1 MRLLP
6 LLVTGSLCG
15 LVASPP
21 RAQEIRPP
29 DSGLTIKSNVNE
41 VMLDLVVR
49 DKHGKLVKNLK
60 PGDLEIYEDGA
71 RQDIRSF
78 RLIAGPET
86 PPPPEP
92 PAASAK
98 PETAPSPAQRTVSAT
113 SALHS
118 LNLICIVFQN
128 LDLNTKKYAVEAV
141 EEFLKEDLPANTWV
155 AIFNLNQNL
164 TVLHNFTANREELLE
179 AAHNAKTGTTLDFI
193 SVTSA
198 IMSAQPNVVTVTVS
212 GSPGPNSNTGSAT
225 VDFKGGDLNPYA
237 IYGADVDSGPGAAL
251 QRGEMVQQRRV
262 YGHIEGMRETDQ
274 IIMLVEQLGKLPGRK
289 TVLLLTPGLQT
300 TGDPDRFGKI
310 LSRANKADVTVYS
323 IDVNGLTQN
332 SNQQA
337 STAATRRVAYLSKA
351 QRSNASGG
359 VDSNMELMR
368 QDDYLHEA
376 VRTSDP
382 QASLRA
388 LSEGTGGFLIANTND
403 LRKPFRNLLAD
414 MDTHYEAVYSPAS
427 DRYDG
432 HFRKITFKLARADLN
447 VESRAGYYAMPALG
461 RGPLAAFEINGLI
474 ALNANPAPHAFD
486 FHSAAYQFRPEGVR
500 PEGAT
505 AQCGVAFETSAA
517 SLTATAEPEQKKHRV
532 HVSILALVKD
542 SSGQIVDKFSEDS
555 VWEVADEN
563 LAALKTQ
570 SVTWTHPFN
579 LPPGH
584 YTVETAILDREGNRA
599 ATGRLAL
606 NNPPREGLALSNA
619 VMVQRVEAV
628 SGTSDA
634 ADPFQFSAKRVIPE
648 LASDGAATPPA
659 IYFVVYPDKVNTEK
673 PKLQVEFFVNGQV
686 VAKQV
691 SDLPAADASG
701 AIPMMVSAV
710 RRPGDCELRIAALQ
724 GSETAEQ
731 SVAYK
736 VAAR

>member
-15 LVASPP
+15 LVASPL
-21 RAQEIRPP
+21 RAQETHPP

-49 DKHGKLVKNLK
+49 DRHGKLVKNLR
-60 PGDLEIYEDGA
+60 PGDLEIYEDGV

-78 RLIAGPET
+78 RLIAGAEAL
-86 PPPPEP
+86 PPQQEA
-92 PAASAK
+92 PAAGAK
-98 PETAPSPAQRTVSAT
+98 PETAPARRTVSTA
-113 SALHS
+113 SALHA

-128 LDLNTKKYAVEAV
+128 LDLNTKKYAIEAI
-141 EEFLKEDLPANTWV
+141 EAFLKEDLPANTWV
-155 AIFNLNQNL
+155 AIFNLDANL
-164 TVLHNFTANREELLE
+164 TVLHNFTANRQELLE
-179 AAHNAKTGTTLDFI
+179 AARAAKTGTTLDFI

-198 IMSAQPNVVTVTVS
+198 IMSAQPNVVTVTMS
-212 GSPGPNSNTGSAT
+212 GTAGPGGNASAT

-251 QRGEMVQQRRV
+251 QRGEMVQQRRL

-300 TGDPDRFGKI
+300 TGDPDRFAKI
-310 LSRANKADVTVYS
+310 LSNANKADVTVYS

-337 STAATRRVAYLSKA
+337 STAATRRVAWLSRN
-351 QRSNASGG
+351 QRNASAG
-359 VDSNMELMR
+359 VDSNMEAMR

-403 LRKPFRNLLAD
+403 LRKPFRNLLED
-414 MDTHYEAVYSPAS
+414 MDTRYEAVYSPTS

-432 HFRKITFKLARADLN
+432 HFRKITFRLARADLS

-461 RGPLAAFEINGLI
+461 SGPLAAFEINGLI

-486 FHSAAYQFRPEGVR
+486 FRSAAYQFRPEGS
-500 PEGAT
+500 T
-505 AQCGVAFETSAA
+505 SQCGVAFETPAD
-517 SLTATAEPEQKKHRV
+517 SLTATAEPEQRKHRV
-532 HVSILALVKD
+532 HASILALVKD
-542 SSGQIVDKFSEDS
+542 SKGQIVDKFSEDS
-555 VWEVADEN
+555 VWEVPDEK

-579 LPPGH
+579 LPPGR
-584 YTVETAILDREGNRA
+584 YRVETAILDREGNRA
-599 ATGRLAL
+599 ATGELAL
-606 NNPPREGLALSNA
+606 SNPSREGLALSNA

-648 LASDGAATPPA
+648 LASGTASAPPA
-659 IYFVVYPDKVNTEK
+659 IYFVVYPDKTNAEK
-673 PKLQVEFFVNGQV
+673 PKLQVELFVNGQV

-710 RRPGDCELRIAALQ
+710 RKPGDCELRIAALQ
-724 GSETAEQ
+724 GSESAEQ
-731 SVAYK
+731 SVAYR
-736 VAAR
+736 VAAP

>member
-15 LVASPP
+15 LVASPLG
-21 RAQEIRPP
+21 AQGTHPP
-29 DSGLTIKSNVNE
+29 ESGLTIRSNVNE

-60 PGDLEIYEDGA
+60 PGDLEIYEDGV
-71 RQDIRSF
+71 RQDMRSF
-78 RLIAGPET
+78 RLIAGPEAL
-86 PPPPEP
+86 PPQEP

-98 PETAPSPAQRTVSAT
+98 PETAPARRVVSTA

-164 TVLHNFTANREELLE
+164 TVLHNFTSNREELLE

-212 GSPGPNSNTGSAT
+212 GSPGPNSPNGSAT

-274 IIMLVEQLGKLPGRK
+274 IIMLVEQLGNLPGRK

-300 TGDPDRFGKI
+300 TGDPDRFAKI
-310 LSRANKADVTVYS
+310 LSKANKADVTVYS

-337 STAATRRVAYLSKA
+337 STAATRRVAYLSKS

-403 LRKPFRNLLAD
+403 LRKPFRNLLED
-414 MDTHYEAVYSPAS
+414 MDTHYEAVYSPTS

-461 RGPLAAFEINGLI
+461 SGPLAAFEINGLM
-474 ALNANPAPHAFD
+474 ALNANPAAHAFD
-486 FHSAAYQFRPEGVR
+486 FHSAAYQFRPEG
-500 PEGAT
+500 ASS
-505 AQCGVAFETSAA
+505 QCGVAFETPADQ
-517 SLTATAEPEQKKHRV
+517 LTATAEPEQKKHRV
-532 HVSILALVKD
+532 HASILALVKD
-542 SSGQIVDKFSEDS
+542 STGQVVDKFSEDS
-555 VWEVADEN
+555 VWEVPDEK
-563 LAALKTQ
+563 LAALNTQ
-570 SVTWTHPFN
+570 SVTWTHPFK
-579 LPPGH
+579 LAPGH

-599 ATGRLAL
+599 ATGELSL

-648 LASDGAATPPA
+648 LAGGAASTPPA
-659 IYFVVYPDKVNTEK
+659 IYFVVYPDKANTEK
-673 PKLQVEFFVNGQV
+673 PRLQVEFFVNGQV

-724 GSETAEQ
+724 GSESAEQ
-731 SVAYK
+731 SVAYR

>member
-6 LLVTGSLCG
+6 LVVFGSLCG

-21 RAQEIRPP
+21 RAQDTHPP

-49 DKHGKLVKNLK
+49 DKHGKLVRNLK
-60 PGDLEIYEDGA
+60 PGDLEIYEDGV
-71 RQDIRSF
+71 RQSVRSF
-78 RLIAGPET
+78 RLIAGPEAL
-86 PPPPEP
+86 PPQEP

-98 PETAPSPAQRTVSAT
+98 PEAAPARRLVST
-113 SALHS
+113 SSALHA
-118 LNLICIVFQN
+118 LNLVCIVFQN
-128 LDLNTKKYAVEAV
+128 LDVNTKKYAMEAV
-141 EEFLKEDLPANTWV
+141 EAFLKEDLPANTWV
-155 AIFNLNQNL
+155 AIFNLNANL
-164 TVLHNFTANREELLE
+164 TVLHNFTANRQELLE
-179 AAHNAKTGTTLDFI
+179 AARNARTGTTLDFM
-193 SVTSA
+193 SVASAVTSA
-198 IMSAQPNVVTVTVS
+198 EPNVVTVTVS
-212 GSPGPNSNTGSAT
+212 GSQTNPSGGAT

-237 IYGADVDSGPGAAL
+237 IYGADVDSGPGAAM
-251 QRGEMVQQRRV
+251 QRGEMVQQRRL

-274 IIMLVEQLGKLPGRK
+274 IIMLVDQLGKLPGRK

-300 TGDPDRFGKI
+300 TGDPDRFAKI
-310 LSRANKADVTVYS
+310 LSNANKADVTVYS

-337 STAATRRVAYLSKA
+337 STAATRRVAWLSRN
-351 QRSNASGG
+351 QRNASAS
-359 VDSNMELMR
+359 VDSNMEAMR

-403 LRKPFRNLLAD
+403 LRKPFRNLLEN

-461 RGPLAAFEINGLI
+461 AGPLTTSETNALM

-486 FHSAAYQFRPEGVR
+486 FHSAAYQFRPEGV
-500 PEGAT
+500 T
-505 AQCGVAFETSAA
+505 TQCGVAFEMAA
-517 SLTATAEPEQKKHRV
+517 DGLTTTAEPEQQKHRV
-532 HVSILALVKD
+532 HASILALVKD
-542 SSGQIVDKFSEDS
+542 ATGQIIDKFSEDS
-555 VWEVADEN
+555 VWEVPDDK
-563 LAALKTQ
+563 LQALKTQ

-599 ATGRLAL
+599 ATGHLAL
-606 NNPPREGLALSNA
+606 NNPAHAGLALSNA

-628 SGTSDA
+628 SGTFDA

-648 LASDGAATPPA
+648 LAGDTGPAPPA
-659 IYFVVYPDKVNTEK
+659 VYFVVYPDKANTEK
-673 PKLQVEFFVNGQV
+673 PRLQVEFFVNGQA

-691 SDLPAADASG
+691 SDLPGADASG

-710 RRPGDCELRIAALQ
+710 RKPGDCELRIAALQ
-724 GSETAEQ
+724 GTESAEQ
-731 SVAYK
+731 SVAYR
-736 VAAR
+736 VATR

>member
-15 LVASPP
+15 LVTSPL
-21 RAQEIRPP
+21 RAQETHPP
-29 DSGLTIKSNVNE
+29 ESGLTIRSNVNE

-78 RLIAGPET
+78 RLISGPEALA
-86 PPPPEP
+86 PQEP
-92 PAASAK
+92 PAGAK
-98 PETAPSPAQRTVSAT
+98 PETAPTPPRRMVSSA
-113 SALHS
+113 SALHG

-128 LDLNTKKYAVEAV
+128 LDLNTKKYAVEAM

-155 AIFNLNQNL
+155 AIFNLNTNL
-164 TVLHNFTANREELLE
+164 TVLHNFTANRQELIE

-212 GSPGPNSNTGSAT
+212 GSPGPNSPNGSAT
-225 VDFKGGDLNPYA
+225 VDLKGGDLNPYA

-300 TGDPDRFGKI
+300 TGDPDRFEKI
-310 LSRANKADVTVYS
+310 LSKANKSDVTVYS

-337 STAATRRVAYLSKA
+337 SAAATRRVAWLSKS
-351 QRSNASGG
+351 QLSNASAG

-403 LRKPFRNLLAD
+403 LRKPFRSLLED
-414 MDTHYEAVYSPAS
+414 MDTRYEAVYSPTS

-447 VESRAGYYAMPALG
+447 VESRAGYFAMPALG
-461 RGPLAAFEINGLI
+461 SGPLAAFEINGLI
-474 ALNANPAPHAFD
+474 ALNARPAPHAFD
-486 FHSAAYQFRPEGVR
+486 FHSAAYQFRPEG
-500 PEGAT
+500 AT
-505 AQCGVAFETSAA
+505 SQCGVAFETPAG

-532 HVSILALVKD
+532 HASILALVKD
-542 SSGQIVDKFSEDS
+542 STGQIVDKFSEDS
-555 VWEVADEN
+555 VWEVPDEK

-570 SVTWTHPFN
+570 SVTWTHPFK

-599 ATGRLAL
+599 ATGELPL

-648 LASDGAATPPA
+648 LSSGAPSTPPA
-659 IYFVVYPDKVNTEK
+659 IYFVVYPDKASTEK

-686 VAKQV
+686 VAKQIA
-691 SDLPAADASG
+691 DLPAADASG

-710 RRPGDCELRIAALQ
+710 QKPGDCELRIAALQ
-724 GSETAEQ
+724 GSESAEQ

-736 VAAR
+736 VAAP